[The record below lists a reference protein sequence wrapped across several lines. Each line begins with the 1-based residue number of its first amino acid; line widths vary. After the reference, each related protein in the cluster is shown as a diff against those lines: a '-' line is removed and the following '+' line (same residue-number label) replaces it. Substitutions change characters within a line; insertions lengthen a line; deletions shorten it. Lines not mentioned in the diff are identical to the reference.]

1 LKKRSAQI
9 EKEGGSH
16 EIIKHIAQNAR
27 DRTKIR
33 ICLQSQ
39 MQELKDIVN
48 FNTFRRSKG
57 PELIR
62 TINDLE
68 EAVNSKLSHIDQGLR
83 DVLQIVS
90 LVTTVSSYI
99 IDD

>member
-1 LKKRSAQI
+1 M
-9 EKEGGSH
+9 
-16 EIIKHIAQNAR
+16 IKCIAQNAR

-39 MQELKDIVN
+39 IQELKDIVN
-48 FNTFRRSKG
+48 FDTSLRSDG
-57 PELIR
+57 LELIR

-68 EAVNSKLSHIDQGLR
+68 EYVISKLSHIDQGLR

-90 LVTTVSSYI
+90 LATKCQFIYH
-99 IDD
+99 